1 MLSDPPDDPWPQE
14 RLRIG
19 NRIRDARIR
28 HNLTQEAVI
37 LAIPMNR
44 SYYQAIEAGRANP
57 TLNTLLDIAAVI
69 GVPLADL
76 VR

>member
-1 MLSDPPDDPWPQE
+1 MLSDPPDDPWLQD
-14 RLRIG
+14 RQRIG
-19 NRIRDARIR
+19 RAIRDARVH
-28 HNLTQEAVI
+28 HNLTQEDVF

-44 SYYQAIEAGRANP
+44 SYYQEVENGVANATLDTMLSIARA
-57 TLNTLLDIAAVI
+57 I